1 MPGVKLA
8 GVTAGSPAD
17 KAGVQAG
24 DIIVEFGGKPV
35 KDIYEYTDAIGAHK
49 PGDVV
54 DGRRRARGHTA
65 RAHRHAR
72 KAWLLNHPGGS

>member
-1 MPGVKLA
+1 MGSSSGTPGVKLA

-24 DIIVEFGGKPV
+24 DIIVAFGGKPV
-35 KDIYEYTDAIGAHK
+35 KDIYDYTDAIGAHK

-54 DGRRRARGHTA
+54 EVVVMRAGSRLALTATLAKRG
-65 RAHRHAR
+65 
-72 KAWLLNHPGGS
+72 S